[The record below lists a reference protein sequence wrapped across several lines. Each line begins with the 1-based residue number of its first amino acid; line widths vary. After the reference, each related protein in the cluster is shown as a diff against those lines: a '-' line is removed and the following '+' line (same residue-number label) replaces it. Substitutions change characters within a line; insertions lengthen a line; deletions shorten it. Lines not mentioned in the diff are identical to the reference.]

1 MRAQTSLR
9 SLGSGLVMLFF
20 LRLSNKL
27 LKYPNFSYNKQDTPK
42 SRGLTVEVL
51 DIKRDIETLCDR
63 LGKTQDYL

>member
-1 MRAQTSLR
+1 
-9 SLGSGLVMLFF
+9 MLFF

-27 LKYPNFSYNKQDTPK
+27 LKDPNFSYNKQNTPK
-42 SRGLTVEVL
+42 PRGLTVEVL